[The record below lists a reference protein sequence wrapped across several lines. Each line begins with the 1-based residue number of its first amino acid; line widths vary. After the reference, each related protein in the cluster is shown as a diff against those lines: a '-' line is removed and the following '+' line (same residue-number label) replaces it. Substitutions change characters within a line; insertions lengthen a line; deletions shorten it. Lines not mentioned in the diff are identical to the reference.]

1 MHAGLNH
8 VIIYISHK
16 TEQKTD
22 YINNKRKCTESGR
35 SNKICIHRIEI
46 VQTPIP
52 LHKIASTNQYLQN
65 ERTNDQEVRSD
76 VVP

>member
-22 YINNKRKCTESGR
+22 YINNC

-52 LHKIASTNQYLQN
+52 MHKIASTNQYLQN